1 MCNSLLVILKI
12 QGWWISNKQ
21 RVLDRKIYLYPNNK
35 KKILQNLDKYDS

>member
-21 RVLDRKIYLYPNNK
+21 RVLDQKIYLYPDNQT
-35 KKILQNLDKYDS
+35 KILQNLDKYDS